1 MGSKQ
6 VASGVTVTWND
17 AKHPKFNVKDGPL
30 NKSIIPRSKNNDDE
44 FIPSRIVVDLKLNLG
59 DATVSK
65 VVLSDV
71 HLLISYSGAAPTIGW
86 WNGAK
91 WVKFKQ
97 EQVAYA
103 NNVADVTLPSPWPT
117 DPAIGTYP

>member
-6 VASGVTVTWND
+6 VVTGVTVTWDDTKYND
-17 AKHPKFNVKDGPL
+17 TRKNVPKVRDGGKR
-30 NKSIIPRSKNNDDE
+30 NIPHSNNDE
-44 FIPSRIVVDLKLNLG
+44 FTPARIIVDLKLDLG
-59 DATVSK
+59 DTSVPEVA
-65 VVLSDV
+65 LDDV
-71 HLLISYSGAAPTIGW
+71 HLQIAYSGVNPTLGW

-97 EQVAYA
+97 VTYA

-117 DPAIGTYP
+117 DPAIGGSP